1 MSARAESRWGDYLWL
16 ALGLI
21 AAWQGMYL
29 LAGADALAAPA
40 TTLRRTGQLLA
51 SERFWAHAAETGKA
65 FGLAC
70 LLAML
75 GGLALGL
82 WLGFHRRAG
91 EVADPILG
99 SLYSIPKITLYP
111 VILLIFGLGL
121 SAKVAFGAI
130 HGLFPVAM
138 FTMNGIR
145 QVPAVHLKTA
155 RVLNLS
161 PWATVST
168 VLMPAAAAEIA
179 AGLRIG
185 FSTTL
190 LGTLIG
196 ELFASSSGIGFIL
209 IRAMD
214 THEVVEIMALTFL
227 LFAFAAAANAV
238 LQALERRVG

>member
-1 MSARAESRWGDYLWL
+1 
-16 ALGLI
+16 
-21 AAWQGMYL
+21 
-29 LAGADALAAPA
+29 
-40 TTLRRTGQLLA
+40 
-51 SERFWAHAAETGKA
+51 
-65 FGLAC
+65 
-70 LLAML
+70 
-75 GGLALGL
+75 
-82 WLGFHRRAG
+82 
-91 EVADPILG
+91 VADPILG

-111 VILLIFGLGL
+111 VILLLFGLGL

-130 HGLFPVAM
+130 HGLFPVAI

-155 RVLNLS
+155 RALNLS
-161 PWATVST
+161 PWATVWT

-185 FSTTL
+185 FSITL

-214 THEVVEIMALTFL
+214 THEVVEIMSLTFL
-227 LFAFAAAANAV
+227 VFAFAAAANAV

>member
-1 MSARAESRWGDYLWL
+1 
-16 ALGLI
+16 
-21 AAWQGMYL
+21 
-29 LAGADALAAPA
+29 
-40 TTLRRTGQLLA
+40 
-51 SERFWAHAAETGKA
+51 
-65 FGLAC
+65 
-70 LLAML
+70 ML
-75 GGLALGL
+75 GGLTLGL

-130 HGLFPVAM
+130 HGLFPVAI

-161 PWATVST
+161 SWATVSI

-179 AGLRIG
+179 AGLRIVLEARRMRESRRMRYYSFMEKVAKITG
-185 FSTTL
+185 LKAPSL
-190 LGTLIG
+190 DRAYWLARSPQERLAAVE
-196 ELFASSSGIGFIL
+196 ELRQQYLAS
-209 IRAMD
+209 R
-214 THEVVEIMALTFL
+214 HRVEQR
-227 LFAFAAAANAV
+227 
-238 LQALERRVG
+238 LQRVCRVTQLHRG